1 MTMMPIGNRFQPRAS
16 SLEQWGQVTIEYF
29 ILFAVVAL
37 LTVAGLTTF
46 DDDVRQHMQELF
58 TTAADAITR

>member
-1 MTMMPIGNRFQPRAS
+1 MTIMKIGKRS
-16 SLEQWGQVTIEYF
+16 GQVTIEYF
-29 ILFAVVAL
+29 ILFTIVAL

-58 TTAADAITR
+58 TTAKNAITQ